1 MLKNGSRAMLGYDYQ
16 GGEFTPNEHAA
27 TVKSI
32 FDMFVGGES
41 LTQIADHLNSTGVH
55 TARGGKW
62 QGATV
67 RYILSNGFYAGVS
80 RWDGVEVPGTH
91 TAIVDA
97 TTYEAACAKVM
108 ATKPG
113 PQPKGADRA
122 CITHPTYLY
131 CIFN

>member
-1 MLKNGSRAMLGYDYQ
+1 MLKNSSRAMLGYDYQ
-16 GGEFTPNEHAA
+16 GYQFTPNEHAA

-41 LTQIADHLNSTGVH
+41 LTQIANHLNRSGVA

-62 QGATV
+62 QPPTV

-97 TTYEAACAKVM
+97 ITYEAACAKVM

-113 PQPKGADRA
+113 PQLKGADQGLQNA
-122 CITHPTYLY
+122 CSDYVKL
-131 CIFN
+131 